1 MKGLGATGRVHCIA
15 TPRAMAGAG
24 IQPEISGPG
33 EPAADFRIDGPDAHG
48 IPGLVNLMGIE
59 SPGLT
64 AALSIADYVRKLL
77 DLGSR

>member
-1 MKGLGATGRVHCIA
+1 MNGLGAMGGVHCIA
-15 TPRAMAGAG
+15 TPRAMAGVD
-24 IQPEISGPG
+24 IRPEISGPG
-33 EPAADFRIDGPDAHG
+33 EPIADFRIAGPDAHG

-59 SPGLT
+59 SPGLN